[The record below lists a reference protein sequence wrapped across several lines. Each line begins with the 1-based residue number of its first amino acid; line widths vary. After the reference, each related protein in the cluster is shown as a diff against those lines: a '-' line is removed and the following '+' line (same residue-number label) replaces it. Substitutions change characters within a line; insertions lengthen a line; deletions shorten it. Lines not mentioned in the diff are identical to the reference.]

1 MKVHYVFAALA
12 TAGSLLLSAC
22 GEHTTSSLMP
32 STNTPT
38 ALAPTNTPR
47 NAPTKSATPVA
58 TATKTPPTVPMGA
71 LSKEA
76 YLTDS
81 AGHASI
87 AYMLNGKRYEIIVS
101 DDQGNPLPDIVITG
115 ITDGQNSLYWV
126 VDPTGRHATLIFSAE
141 LFGPSETSGQIVQPA
156 MGHSNSSN
164 TGRVGFRP
172 NVAFRKAVKVIRVV
186 GDVVTL
192 GINLSSDNGKS
203 ADGVV
208 ISPANDEITVEG
220 LKLLLQ
226 VRGTTVKKTSFYT
239 RSELK
244 DYLRQ
249 VARSHLVGTGITLAA
264 VWAGCQG
271 GAGVGGLVGGYA
283 GTATLPIIG
292 TVGGAAGGA
301 IIGCAVGAV
310 TAGILVD
317 NAGVETTGT
326 LDIPT
331 LLSAWETLSRDFPE
345 KQRFTVV
352 EIGAAE
358 IGGDVLQ
365 TYRALAE
372 KLKNITARSV
382 TSLDPADTLL
392 FGGKVMLIAAIEP
405 DSILLSPQTVALPQ
419 IGSRAAVAATA
430 GYAYFEKA
438 IPEFPRPLDVELVPS
453 GIGTVKQI
461 DDPNLTLFAVSREAR
476 FIGSGD
482 KLVATYSVPN
492 STYSISSEASIVSE
506 ASPSVLV
513 QDISGVWEGR
523 MSSGV
528 NWRWVLVQIGNKL
541 SGTSTGTSTDRG
553 GYALV
558 RLDGTYDAQSRT
570 VVLDEP
576 EFIGSSLGAWYLTQ
590 ESGTVSADGLRIEGR
605 WQRKGVPF
613 VNGTFYM
620 DRQ

>member
-1 MKVHYVFAALA
+1 MKAHYVFAALA

-172 NVAFRKAVKVIRVV
+172 NIAFRKAVKVIRVA

-192 GINLSSDNGKS
+192 GIDLSSDNGKS

-226 VRGTTVKKTSFYT
+226 VPGTAVKKTSFYT

-365 TYRALAE
+365 TYRDLAE
-372 KLKNITARSV
+372 KLKDITARSV

-392 FGGKVMLIAAIEP
+392 VGGKVMLIAAIEP

-419 IGSRAAVAATA
+419 IGSSAAVAATA

-453 GIGTVKQI
+453 GIGTVNQI
-461 DDPNLTLFAVSREAR
+461 ADPNLTLFAVSREAT

-513 QDISGVWEGR
+513 QDISGVWEG
-523 MSSGV
+523 MISSGV

-541 SGTSTGTSTDRG
+541 SGTSLGTSTDG

-576 EFIGSSLGAWYLTQ
+576 EFIGSRLGEWYLTQ
-590 ESGTVSADGLRIEGR
+590 ESGTVFADGLRIEGR
-605 WQRKGVPF
+605 WQRKGNPF